1 MVIEKSKSLSWFNR
15 IFEPRIDFYALLNSH
30 AQKVLDGME
39 ALEQWFEA
47 GAQERCQ
54 RVRDLEN
61 EADEL
66 KLELERKLV
75 EAFVTPF
82 DREDIYD
89 LSARL
94 DEVINSA
101 KAVVREVEA
110 LHLDFDDSLLKEMV
124 STLVEGTR
132 CLKQSFEL
140 LGKDLQE
147 AANQATLARKSE
159 NRFSRIYRVAM
170 RELFSLDDFK
180 IVLKTREIYRSLLV
194 ASERIDTVGEKL
206 LHVIVKIS

>member
-1 MVIEKSKSLSWFNR
+1 MAEKAKTSNWFNR
-15 IFEPRIDFYALLNSH
+15 IFEPRINFYALLSSH

-39 ALEQWFEA
+39 ALEQWCES
-47 GAQERCQ
+47 GARERCQ
-54 RVRDLEN
+54 SVRDLEN

-66 KLELERKLV
+66 KLDLEKKLV
-75 EAFVTPF
+75 ESFVTPF

-89 LSARL
+89 LAYSL

-101 KAVVREVEA
+101 KAVVREMEA
-110 LHLDFDDSLLKEMV
+110 LQVHYDGSLMKEMI

-132 CLKQSFEL
+132 CLRGSFAMLED
-140 LGKDLQE
+140 DLQE
-147 AANQATLARKSE
+147 AANQATLARKSD
-159 NRFSRIYRVAM
+159 NRFSRTYRTAM

-194 ASERIDTVGEKL
+194 ASERIDAVGEKL
-206 LHVIVKIS
+206 LHIIVKIS